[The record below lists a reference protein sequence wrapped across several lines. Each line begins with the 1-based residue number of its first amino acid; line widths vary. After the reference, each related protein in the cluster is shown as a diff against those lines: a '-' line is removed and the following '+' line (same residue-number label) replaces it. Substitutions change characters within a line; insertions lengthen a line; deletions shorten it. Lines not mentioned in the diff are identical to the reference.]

1 MYAAILNNK
10 IYLLPEIVSLSDSLN
25 DDDLPLDVTPTGEGG
40 PLVKEVELDGSGGA
54 SSGDTKDHGVSTNH
68 LSK

>member
-1 MYAAILNNK
+1 M
-10 IYLLPEIVSLSDSLN
+10 SLSDSLN